1 MIRDVIM
8 RDTGLDVFMKTL
20 KIGIMPRE
28 DFQKR
33 FLEIA
38 RGRYSPK
45 RDEPK
50 VWFSSIK
57 SLSQVLSENNIR
69 LLKIIEQQQPET
81 LTELSEMS
89 GRKLSNLSRTLKTL
103 ERYGII
109 SLVKTQTAVRPV
121 AKATSFN
128 ILYAA

>member
-1 MIRDVIM
+1 
-8 RDTGLDVFMKTL
+8 MKTL

-28 DFQKR
+28 AFQQR
-33 FLEIA
+33 VLEIA
-38 RGRYSPK
+38 KGRYSPK

-50 VWFSSIK
+50 IWFSSIK
-57 SLSQVLSENNIR
+57 SLGQVLSENNIR
-69 LLKIIEQQQPET
+69 LLKIIEQQQPKT

-109 SLVKTQTAVRPV
+109 SLVKTQTAIRPI